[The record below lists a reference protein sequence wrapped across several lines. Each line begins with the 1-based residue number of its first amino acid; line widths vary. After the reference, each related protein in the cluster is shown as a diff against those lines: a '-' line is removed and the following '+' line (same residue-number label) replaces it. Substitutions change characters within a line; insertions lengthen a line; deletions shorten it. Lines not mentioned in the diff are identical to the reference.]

1 MNKINRFSSALIALG
16 VTLGSGA
23 AWANPEAGGDY
34 AQSTTSIGIPS
45 SSSATPTI
53 LRSVTVVCPVAGF
66 LLAQADAQFGMQM
79 SGGAWAEGTL
89 GYGISRNTAFDFNHY
104 HYIEGASGDGFQ
116 YNPGSI
122 QRFDTCTAGQSITYR
137 FVAYLLSGL
146 STSTYAWQPKL
157 SVIQLRDRY

>member
-1 MNKINRFSSALIALG
+1 MNKVNRISSALIAMG

-34 AQSTTSIGIPS
+34 SQTTTLVTIDS
-45 SSSATPTI
+45 SSTGSPNI
-53 LRSVTVVCPVAGF
+53 LRSVTVVCPVTGF
-66 LLAQADAQFGMQM
+66 LLAQADAQFGLNFTTAG
-79 SGGAWAEGTL
+79 SDGAL
-89 GYGISRNTAFDFNHY
+89 GYGISRTIAIDSNHY
-104 HYIEGASGDGFQ
+104 HFLQGASASGFQ

-137 FVAYLLSGL
+137 FVAYLLYGL